1 MSHNVNESVWD
12 KLYQQKLSL
21 LKYPDSTFVTLL
33 NRYTSVEANPT
44 VLDYGFGGGA
54 NMRVMLRRGHQ
65 VTGIEISDAVIE
77 INQQILKDESLKAEL
92 LNVNSDVLPFE
103 DNSFSLINAWHVLG
117 YNTISSL
124 DKRIQEFKRVLKP
137 GGKMLGTVPAYG
149 DVSHRSAVPISE
161 YEFESQISSQK
172 GARILCFPCENSV
185 KNSVGE
191 SIDIG
196 LMQSPLLGESYSR
209 HWVFHYEK

>member
-12 KLYQQKLSL
+12 KLYQQKQSL

-33 NRYTSVEANPT
+33 NRYTSVEAHPS

-54 NMRVMLRRGHQ
+54 NMRVMLRRGHK

-77 INQQILKDESLKAEL
+77 INQQILEDESLEAEL
-92 LNVNSDVLPFE
+92 FNINSDVLPFK
-103 DNSFSLINAWHVLG
+103 DNSFSFINAWHVLG
-117 YNTISSL
+117 YNSMRSL

-149 DVSHRSAVPISE
+149 DVSHNSAKALNE
-161 YEFESQISSQK
+161 HEFESQISSQK
-172 GARILCFPCENSV
+172 GAKILCFPCENSV
-185 KNSVGE
+185 KNIVDE

-196 LMQSPLLGESYSR
+196 LMQSPLLGETYSR